1 VVGDRGDTQ
10 LEEVAA
16 ELNPLMAAPLTRLLC
31 QANQRLVDAARDH
44 IAALD
49 QPSAL
54 DGWSRLMVLAHLRYV
69 ASAMR
74 RITTAALVGRSE
86 PMYPGGRAN
95 LRPKTIVPAT
105 GESAD
110 ALVSSLNDETT
121 MLDDLWQSLSIPD
134 WQRRIDEPD
143 HGTMPLSKLL
153 VLRLTETEVHGSDLA
168 LAALGPWDELFV
180 EATLPLRLA
189 WLDRPDTD
197 HSVVGSWMLSDGAE
211 QWLVVAEEGGVRA
224 YHAAADSCADCRL
237 SASRRDL
244 LALLLGRPTVG
255 TIEVSGDVDLANA
268 FKRVFPG
275 P

>member
-1 VVGDRGDTQ
+1 MVGDRGDTK

-16 ELNPLMAAPLTRLLC
+16 ELDPLMAAPLAQLLC
-31 QANQRLVDAARDH
+31 QANERLVDAARIHLAD
-44 IAALD
+44 LG

-95 LRPKTIVPAT
+95 VRPKTIVPAV
-105 GESAD
+105 GESAE
-110 ALVSSLNDETT
+110 ALVASLHDETT
-121 MLDDLWQSLSIPD
+121 MLDNLWQSLSIDD

-153 VLRLTETEVHGSDLA
+153 VLRLTETEVHGTDLGF
-168 LAALGPWDELFV
+168 AALVAWDELFV
-180 EATLPLRLA
+180 EVTLPLRLA

-197 HSVVGSWMLSDGAE
+197 HSVVGSWMLSDAAE
-211 QWLVVAEEGGVRA
+211 QWLVVAEDGDVRA
-224 YHAAADSCADCRL
+224 YHADADTRADCRL
-237 SASRRDL
+237 TASRRDL
-244 LALLLGRPTVG
+244 LAFLLGRRTVG
-255 TIEVSGDVDLANA
+255 TMELSGDIDLANA
-268 FKRVFPG
+268 FKRAFPG

>member
-1 VVGDRGDTQ
+1 VVGKRRFEQ

-16 ELNPLMAAPLTRLLC
+16 ELNPMMAAPLTRLLR
-31 QANQRLVDAARDH
+31 QANGRLVDAARDH
-44 IAALD
+44 VAELD

-69 ASAMR
+69 AKAMR
-74 RITTAALVGRSE
+74 RITTAALIGRSE

-95 LRPKTIVPAT
+95 LRPKTIVPAV
-105 GESAD
+105 GESAE
-110 ALVSSLNDETT
+110 ALVASLHDETT
-121 MLDDLWQSLSIPD
+121 MLDDLWQSLSIQD

-168 LAALGPWDELFV
+168 FAAPDAWDELFV
-180 EATLPLRLA
+180 EVTLPLRLA

-197 HSVVGSWMLSDGAE
+197 HSVVGSWMLSVGTE
-211 QWLVVAEEGGVRA
+211 QWLVVAEDGGVRA
-224 YHAAADSCADCRL
+224 YHADADTRADCRL
-237 SASRRDL
+237 TASRRDL
-244 LALLLGRPTVG
+244 LAFLLGRPTIG
-255 TIEVSGDVDLANA
+255 TLELSGDIDLANA
-268 FKRVFPG
+268 FKRAFPG